1 MVSSAV
7 FNHQSSLS
15 GANVEPV
22 TTKKMNSSPDESA
35 GTQKS
40 TYLLPPSPSTRYRMN
55 QEKKQQEKEEK
66 KRKKKIE
73 AEKKATTKTKK
84 TSLWSSCFGGLFR
97 SRKTNDDECDEYE
110 ETVDGTID
118 ELNVIVESKDP
129 SAVIC
134 PLSPNAPTY
143 DQSTSNQ
150 STRQYSIVSEAQGET
165 VGAQESSEFFSLSP
179 SAPTSDQ
186 PISNQSMRQLFVASE
201 SSFEAAGTQEPIDF
215 CSLSPSAPTCDQSIS
230 NQPIRQPSIVSEAS
244 GETVGIQESTAFCT
258 PSFSATDENEMLRL
272 QLEQKNKDLDELKS
286 QMEQLKIYSNEQTY
300 ALENIIAAHFGAL
313 EQNNKS
319 AHEEEIRGLN
329 SQLTMLQS
337 LTLEQARQISSLEML
352 LLESRNENKYGCSCS
367 LPRIYFER
375 QREALCGMHA
385 INNMLQGSVFNRR
398 QMFSFAYEVQKIID
412 QCEPTTW
419 RRRRSD
425 DKKMFTYEGYLNIA
439 VLEKALLSLETGP
452 LHLVPWYHPDQ
463 AEGRKDPANLHS
475 ALIVNVGNTHWV
487 SWRKIR
493 GKWFYFDSLNDEE
506 IACPDDE
513 LLTVL
518 NNGLRKNCSIY
529 FVIGSLPGPL

>member
-1 MVSSAV
+1 MASTPYSK
-7 FNHQSSLS
+7 HQPSLS
-15 GANVEPV
+15 DGNFEPTNSKKLDSSF
-22 TTKKMNSSPDESA
+22 TTKSSPW
-35 GTQKS
+35 QKMKE
-40 TYLLPPSPSTRYRMN
+40 RR
-55 QEKKQQEKEEK
+55 QRKKEKKQQEKEEK
-66 KRKKKIE
+66 MRQKKIE
-73 AEKKATTKTKK
+73 ADKKTTIKTKK
-84 TSLWSSCFGGLFR
+84 TSFWSSCFGGLFT
-97 SRKTNDDECDEYE
+97 SRKTNDDEWDEYE
-110 ETVDGTID
+110 ETADGKID
-118 ELNVIVESKDP
+118 ESNVIVELKAP
-129 SAVIC
+129 SDVFC
-134 PLSPNAPTY
+134 SFSPDATTY
-143 DQSTSNQ
+143 DQPTSNQ
-150 STRQYSIVSEAQGET
+150 PMRQSPIVSETPGESAGT
-165 VGAQESSEFFSLSP
+165 QESTDGCLLSP
-179 SAPTSDQ
+179 SA
-186 PISNQSMRQLFVASE
+186 LY
-201 SSFEAAGTQEPIDF
+201 
-215 CSLSPSAPTCDQSIS
+215 QSIS
-230 NQPIRQPSIVSEAS
+230 NQPIQQPSIVLEVP
-244 GETVGIQESTAFCT
+244 GEIVGILESTDFCP
-258 PSFSATDENEMLRL
+258 PSFSAPDENEMLRL
-272 QLEQKNKDLDELKS
+272 QLEQKTKDFDELKS

-300 ALENIIAAHFGAL
+300 ALEHIIAAHFGAS

-319 AHEEEIRGLN
+319 AHEEEIRGLC

-352 LLESRNENKYGCSCS
+352 LLESRNENKYGCSYS

-385 INNMLQGSVFNRR
+385 INNMLQGPVFNRR

-425 DKKMFTYEGYLNIA
+425 DNKMFTYEGYFNIA
-439 VLEKALLSLETGP
+439 VLEKALLSLDTGP
-452 LHLVPWYHPDQ
+452 LQLVPWYHPDQ

-529 FVIGSLPGPL
+529 FVIGSLPDPL